1 MGAPPVCR
9 ASCPTLHHLKLPAR
23 LPPPLQALVELPYVT
38 LQAALYSVV
47 TFFMI
52 EFVATAA
59 RFFWYFFF
67 TWLW

>member
-1 MGAPPVCR
+1 MPGTTPPTITR
-9 ASCPTLHHLKLPAR
+9 PS
-23 LPPPLQALVELPYVT
+23 PPPPQALVELPYVT